1 MLVPRVQTKQTAKL
15 LTVPAP
21 IGGLNG
27 RDSLAAM
34 PPKDAFVLDN
44 WIPGTATVDSR
55 GGHAQFVSIANGP
68 GGPIE
73 SLIPYVGGAVANKKL
88 LAFGNGKI
96 MDVTT
101 STPPAALQTGRT
113 GNQIVHTMFSN
124 AGAQFLIGVSGLD
137 APFSYDGTSIANL
150 TITGLTGSQNTLSH
164 VFSFKGRLYF
174 CQKDMLG
181 FYYLGVGN
189 IQGAA
194 NYFDLAQ
201 VAKKGG
207 YLVAMASFSA
217 DSGSGLNDYAVF
229 ITSEGEYIVYQGT
242 DPSNVATWSLVAR
255 YYSAPP
261 IGRRCAFNYG
271 SELVILTQGGALPF
285 SAIRSDGGV
294 SEDDALTYKLGS
306 YIQDKNLYAGVH
318 GWQAA
323 LYPKKGLLFVNVPAT
338 GSIAG
343 AYVQFVQNTKT
354 KAWTRF
360 TNLNGICWCEFN
372 GDMYFGKYDGR
383 VMKYDTGALDDNGP
397 ILLDCKQAYNYFE
410 DGSGTTNS
418 NKHFHF
424 AKLLL
429 GCDGDPPLNAQFN
442 VDYVEDQPVYVAGI
456 PDTTGAL
463 WDVATWDIS
472 AWGNDVTTKFYM
484 VSMGKYGV
492 AGSLWVRASLNGLS
506 LKWYATQYVFSKAQ
520 GVL

>member
-1 MLVPRVQTKQTAKL
+1 VFAPRVNTRQTARP

-27 RDSLAAM
+27 RDGLASM
-34 PPKDAFVLDN
+34 PAKDAFLLDN
-44 WIPGTATVDSR
+44 WIPGTATVDAR
-55 GGHAQFVSIANGP
+55 GGHSTYVSIVNGP
-68 GGPIE
+68 GAAVE
-73 SLIPYVGGAVANKKL
+73 SLVAYVGGAVASKKL

-96 MDVTT
+96 LDVTT

-124 AGAQFLIGVSGLD
+124 AGAQFLLGVSGLD
-137 APFSYDGTSIANL
+137 APFSYDGTTITNL

-164 VFSFKGRLYF
+164 IFGFKGRVYLA
-174 CQKDMLG
+174 QKDQLG

-194 NYFDLAQ
+194 TYFDLAQ

-207 YLVAMASFSA
+207 YLMAIASYSA
-217 DSGSGLNDYAVF
+217 DSGAGLNDYIVF
-229 ITSEGEYIVYQGT
+229 ITSEGEYIVYQGF
-242 DPSNVATWSLVAR
+242 DPSNAANWSLVAR

-261 IGRRCAFNYG
+261 IGRRCTFNYG
-271 SELVILTQGGALPF
+271 SELVVLTQGGALPF
-285 SAIRSDGGV
+285 SAIRAEGGI

-306 YIQDKNLYAGVH
+306 YIQDKNVNAGVH

-323 LYPKKGLLFVNVPAT
+323 LYPKKGLLFINVPAG

-343 AYVQFVQNTKT
+343 NYVQFVQNTKT

-360 TNLNGICWCEFN
+360 TNMNGICWCEFN
-372 GDMYFGKYDGR
+372 GDLYFGKNDGR
-383 VMKYDTGALDDNGP
+383 VMKYDTGQLDDGQP

-410 DGSGTTNS
+410 DGSGSANS

-424 AKLLL
+424 AKMLLA
-429 GCDGDPPLNAQFN
+429 CDGDPPLNAQFN
-442 VDYVEDQPVYVAGI
+442 VDYVEDQPVYVSNI
-456 PDTTGAL
+456 PDSTGPF
-463 WDVATWDIS
+463 WDIADWDTS
-472 AWGNDVTTKFYM
+472 AWGADSTTKYYM
-484 VSMGKYGV
+484 LSMGKLGN
-492 AGSLWVRASLNGLS
+492 AGSLWVRASLNGLN
-506 LKWYATQYVFSKAQ
+506 LKWYATQFVFSKAQ
-520 GVL
+520 GVI